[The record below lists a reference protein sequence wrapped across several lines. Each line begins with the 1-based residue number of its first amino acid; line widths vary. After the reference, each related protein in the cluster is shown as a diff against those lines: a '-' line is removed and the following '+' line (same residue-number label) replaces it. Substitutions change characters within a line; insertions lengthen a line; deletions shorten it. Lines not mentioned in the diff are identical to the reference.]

1 MTCTFA
7 EFCWRVLLTTRA
19 LRIFYL
25 FAVFGCVKTACEAKK
40 ENCRCLIR
48 TFCAGKMVCIKL
60 VDWVCNFEL
69 VPTINSVCVLD
80 LKRVIYEVFCH
91 VIRGDLKQ
99 EDALSLLS
107 DVTVRNTLFPSNL
120 IV

>member
-1 MTCTFA
+1 MTCTFP
-7 EFCWRVLLTTRA
+7 EFSWTVFLTTRV

-25 FAVFGCVKTACEAKK
+25 FAVFGCVKAACEAKK
-40 ENCRCLIR
+40 ESCRYLIR
-48 TFCAGKMVCIKL
+48 TFSAGKMVSTFKL
-60 VDWVCNFEL
+60 VDWVGKFDL
-69 VPTINSVCVLD
+69 VPTIDLFSVLD

-107 DVTVRNTLFPSNL
+107 DVTVRNTC
-120 IV
+120 IVFL